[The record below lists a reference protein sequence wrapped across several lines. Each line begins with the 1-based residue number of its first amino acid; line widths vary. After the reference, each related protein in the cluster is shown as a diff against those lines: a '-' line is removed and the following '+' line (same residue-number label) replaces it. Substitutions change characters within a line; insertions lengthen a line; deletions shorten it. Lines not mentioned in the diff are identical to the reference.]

1 MGPKCQLEPFF
12 VDLTMNYTPQ
22 IRGRHVRLG
31 NFGTS
36 ARLVVAFSSF
46 YESHKPPPSGD
57 VCGIVL
63 AHRHCHQNGQQRGV
77 ILYHHFVDCRPGG
90 RRGNTEWVITRWQ
103 HPVASG
109 VAVVMLHWLMHYV
122 LHRRTAILIEMA
134 DGKGALFPI
143 VDFVIDNNHSYI
155 TCNSQYKL
163 TP

>member
-31 NFGTS
+31 NIGTS

-63 AHRHCHQNGQQRGV
+63 AHRHCNQNGQQRGV
-77 ILYHHFVDCRPGG
+77 ILYRHFVDCHPGS
-90 RRGNTEWVITRWQ
+90 RRGNTEWVVAWWW
-103 HPVASG
+103 HSVASR
-109 VAVVMLHWLMHYV
+109 VALGMLHWAMQCALLQLLRMTIKMACKGGTFARCRQYIAWHY
-122 LHRRTAILIEMA
+122 
-134 DGKGALFPI
+134 
-143 VDFVIDNNHSYI
+143 S
-155 TCNSQYKL
+155 
-163 TP
+163 